1 MPNKKLENRLKELRK
16 ELNFTQEDISKKIGL
31 SKSAYG
37 YYEQGKTVPD
47 AYMIAELSK
56 IFNVSID
63 YLLGKTDKKN
73 NDCSKSLPNSFDNAN
88 DAIKFILQQPTL
100 MAYGDYNV
108 KKLSDEEIIDFA
120 NDLLQ
125 QIKLISFKYKK

>member
-1 MPNKKLENRLKELRK
+1 MPNKKLEKRLKELRK

-73 NDCSKSLPNSFDNAN
+73 NDCSESLPNSFDNAN

>member
-1 MPNKKLENRLKELRK
+1 MSNKKLENRLKELRK

-56 IFNVSID
+56 IFNVSVD
-63 YLLGKTDKKN
+63 YLLGKTDIKSN
-73 NDCSKSLPNSFDNAN
+73 NCSESLPKSFDNAN

-100 MAYGDYNV
+100 MAYGDYNI
-108 KKLSDEEIIDFA
+108 KKLSDEEVIDFA